1 MAITKVFME
10 LRSYPQEEKENSFF
24 EDIFK
29 RDLTIFFFERKLE
42 EQGVKSNSEW
52 GKRLSGPSLACPL

>member
-1 MAITKVFME
+1 ME
-10 LRSYPQEEKENSFF
+10 LHSYPQEEKENSFF

-29 RDLTIFFFERKLE
+29 RDLTIFFERKLE